1 MSFSAF
7 FRQGTPQSM
16 SRLVA
21 FLYAL
26 CAILL
31 CVAIGLVAVLEPDGE
46 HAAGI
51 IAALGVPFAAVVG
64 GSWSALGQ
72 RVKQRTAEGA
82 GEPSV
87 PGSSGDRAG
96 PIGPLAEVEAV
107 HGAGARTATD

>member
-1 MSFSAF
+1 MSLAPF
-7 FRQGTPQSM
+7 FRQGTRESM

-26 CAILL
+26 CAIIL
-31 CVAIGLVAVLEPDGE
+31 CLAIALVAVLKPDGE

-72 RVKQRTAEGA
+72 RVKQPSVDATA
-82 GEPSV
+82 GEPSAE
-87 PGSSGDRAG
+87 S
-96 PIGPLAEVEAV
+96 PIAREAAA
-107 HGAGARTATD
+107 GAGARTATD